1 MIRPT
6 RVVVYLAA
14 LAAMSGRTIAGPKIY
29 SNPEFGIHLAV
40 PNEDL
45 LCPTVKDQHDHGF
58 GMLLGGGSP
67 KDCHEDAHH
76 RSIWLFAFFN
86 VLDDTKYLSGL
97 LSMGCDAAG
106 GRCQPGPANLQIP
119 GRSISAGRV
128 NLPDGW
134 IVLVVATQAGG
145 PAAFEP
151 KDPSVNYLFS
161 LHTRPE
167 YLDQDLLAFRTIL
180 QTVRLSPA
188 GK

>member
-86 VLDDTKYLSGL
+86 VLDDTKHLSASLAWGV
-97 LSMGCDAAG
+97 MRPEDN
-106 GRCQPGPANLQIP
+106 ANLDQP
-119 GRSISAGRV
+119 TCRSPVDRS
-128 NLPDGW
+128 P
-134 IVLVVATQAGG
+134 QAG
-145 PAAFEP
+145 
-151 KDPSVNYLFS
+151 
-161 LHTRPE
+161 
-167 YLDQDLLAFRTIL
+167 
-180 QTVRLSPA
+180 
-188 GK
+188 